1 MNKKELINSFEQ
13 FNNKKILIIGD
24 VMIDAYMWGNV
35 ERISPEAPV
44 PIVSI
49 TNREKR
55 LGGAANVGLNVRA
68 LGAEAILCAVIGNDD
83 NGNIFK
89 QLLKKRNLT
98 SKGILVDKN
107 RDTTIK
113 TRIICDNQHLLRV
126 DEEICE
132 PLTSNLENKF
142 IEHLSNLI
150 STDNIDAIIFEDYDK
165 GNITPKIIEHIVAI
179 ANNKNIPTLVDP
191 KKRNFNFYKNV
202 SLFKPNFKEITEGLK
217 IDIDK
222 NNIQSIHKA
231 AQKLQTKMNIKT
243 VLITLS
249 ELGIFISDDGSYYNA
264 PAQIRTI
271 ADVSGAGDT
280 VISVASLC
288 LASNFSAK
296 QIAQFS
302 NIAGGIVCEKVGVV
316 PIDKKQLLNECL
328 NIF

>member
-1 MNKKELINSFEQ
+1 
-13 FNNKKILIIGD
+13 
-24 VMIDAYMWGNV
+24 MIDAYMWGRAD
-35 ERISPEAPV
+35 RISPEAPV
-44 PIVSI
+44 PIALI

-68 LGAEAILCAVIGNDD
+68 LGAEAILCAVIGDD
-83 NGNIFK
+83 ENGKVFK
-89 QLLKKRNLT
+89 QLLKKRKLT

-132 PLTSNLENKF
+132 PLTSELENKF
-142 IEHLSNLI
+142 IEHLKNLI
-150 STDNIDAIIFEDYDK
+150 LDNQIDAIIFEDYDK
-165 GNITPKIIEHIVAI
+165 GNITPKIIENIVSL
-179 ANNKNIPTLVDP
+179 ANKKNIPTLVDP
-191 KKRNFNFYKNV
+191 KKRNFNSYNNV

-222 NNIQSIHKA
+222 NNIQSIHNA
-231 AQKLQTKMNIKT
+231 AQILQTKMNINT

-249 ELGIFISDDGSYYNA
+249 ELGIFICENDSYFNA
-264 PAQIRTI
+264 PAQVRTI

-288 LASNFSAK
+288 LALKFEAK
-296 QIAQFS
+296 YIAQFS
-302 NIAGGIVCEKVGVV
+302 NIAGGLVCEKIGVV
-316 PIDKKQLLNECL
+316 PIDKQQLLNECL
-328 NIF
+328 NVF

>member
-1 MNKKELINSFEQ
+1 MNKEKLINAFEQ
-13 FNNKKILIIGD
+13 FNNKKILIVGD
-24 VMIDAYMWGNV
+24 VMIDAYMWGSV
-35 ERISPEAPV
+35 DRISPEAPV
-44 PIVSI
+44 PIASI

-68 LGAEAILCAVIGNDD
+68 LGAEAILCSVIGDDD
-83 NGNIFK
+83 NGKIFK

-98 SKGILVDKN
+98 SKGILVDKD

-113 TRIICDNQHLLRV
+113 TRIICDNQHMLRV

-142 IEHLSNLI
+142 IEQLSNLI
-150 STDNIDAIIFEDYDK
+150 LTDKIDAIIFEDYDK
-165 GNITPKIIEHIVAI
+165 GNITPKIIETIVSL
-179 ANNKNIPTLVDP
+179 ANKKNIPTLVDP
-191 KKRNFNFYKNV
+191 KKRNFSSYNNV

-231 AQKLQTKMNIKT
+231 AQRLQTKMNIKT

-249 ELGIFISDDGSYYNA
+249 ELGIFICEDGSYFNA

-288 LASNFSAK
+288 LASNFEAK
-296 QIAQFS
+296 HIAQFS
-302 NIAGGIVCEKVGVV
+302 NIAGGLVCEKIGVV
-316 PIDKKQLLNECL
+316 PIDKEQLLNECL
-328 NIF
+328 NLF